1 MLSFSLPSVR
11 AHSSQS
17 LGRRRSLFRMSAT
30 SAPSSPVDKVSNEE
44 EEEEEESFSGPA
56 GARSEGLASGVCGG
70 VVVVG
75 SSASKS
81 ERSRPRGRVGGQVR
95 WRLGVDGRDSEVV
108 SWSREGPASSLKERR
123 RLRLLLRGG
132 VRGCDLAILAFC
144 TGCGLGFFGWARG
157 PEVRT
162 MGLPRWG
169 GARMNLGL
177 GERAGRLLAR
187 RDCSARQVLY
197 LLEVGDWQTDDG
209 GESIVVADV

>member
-30 SAPSSPVDKVSNEE
+30 SAPSSPADQVSDEE
-44 EEEEEESFSGPA
+44 EEEEEESFSCPA

-70 VVVVG
+70 VVAG
-75 SSASKS
+75 WSASKS

-95 WRLGVDGRDSEVV
+95 WRLGVDGRDSEVI
-108 SWSREGPASSLKERR
+108 SRSHAGPASSLKERR

-132 VRGCDLAILAFC
+132 VRGCDFVILAFC

-162 MGLPRWG
+162 MGLPRCG
-169 GARMNLGL
+169 GARMILGL

-197 LLEVGDWQTDDG
+197 LLVGDWQMDDG
-209 GESIVVADV
+209 GESIVVAGM